1 LIYFNKIKTI
11 WDLKQNGIIVKKIKK
26 KKKENEKWKKKLM
39 INEIILY
46 NLCT

>member
-1 LIYFNKIKTI
+1 MIYFNKIKTI